1 MSTHTL
7 ITKNSSSVIST
18 KTNQGNTIKADLF
31 NASLSTYPS
40 DKQNILNN
48 IDTKITSASTLP
60 VKESIISH
68 SNTSDNLTNYNS
80 SSLQDKKCTMKQDTL
95 ITSQPIKIQLR
106 DESKE
111 CRIKQK
117 LDLMNASISEQN
129 YNKSHFLQN
138 SRPHICMS
146 PRCPPDGAAVHEI
159 SPSNLSKSN
168 KSVIYEN
175 LIDKYLLMEHDNHLT
190 KEISPQSLVTT
201 CTVNSVTTTPTFI
214 DNSSNA
220 NNHVNNNAK
229 DIMTHRVSTQ
239 STQTNF
245 DIMTVTSTNLLQ
257 DSLSTCDSNSK
268 SHLTS
273 ESTNSYLSPS
283 KKIVNITTQP
293 QSPTDTNTWFP
304 PPPPTPLRDSIMNST
319 NIDLKAPHY
328 HEHCRP
334 DEVRSLVLDKI
345 SDKSSNIITNLNV
358 SSISELNCSAQIS
371 TSVSSITNLKLSS
384 SPPTPPLPPPSSP
397 PHPPSVPPRHP
408 ATSLQYK
415 IELTDLPKTVSEK
428 AKNNSVSEKSE
439 SQSHQNFPDTGNTL
453 SVQTPLRT
461 SCQNSATAYIPN
473 KQSSIC
479 QSDKLTDSSATK
491 IGNETKILTNN
502 SSEMTESKAQP
513 VSASDLDERNKD
525 STNCPLDGRSVVP
538 WDSNQEDTTVLLS
551 ATSSQKTLQAN
562 ETEIIK
568 STCIISHA
576 PTITSSTSF
585 PDKRNVNWAFSNQHI
600 STYPLEKLDPLN
612 LDSTNPV
619 LIKKQSV
626 KFHESNRLQN
636 DQKSNVTVTRPNF
649 LSDFILIKSTHPDQ
663 PSIKRL
669 ISPED
674 LKNERTIRKHY
685 NITNNHDLNQSVLL
699 QNEEQDEFVPFIYSV
714 KDPTLLNHHNRELL
728 INSHP
733 EIQSNQQIDVAW
745 LKTQQRIELINSN
758 NSRNGIR
765 RSCRDFPQR
774 QISAQP
780 TFTNIQP
787 GVMHLSPTRT
797 HKEHF
802 TSRIPPSSKNS
813 NVLLMTQSSLPA
825 GFPEQKPEYFIH
837 YRHKSD
843 NLVHTNPNFVTD
855 TSSTRMSGDSTHV
868 QYYPQ
873 RNRSYNSENS
883 CMTDLIAPSYNSSMT
898 QSVFFP
904 LDSGWGPPDVKSN
917 DSTSSKHKKHRSNMI
932 RSHSQRTAD
941 PQANLL
947 EGNQLSTSSD
957 HTRCL
962 IPSKY
967 YHRNLSQTVPANP
980 DSNSIWPP
988 VLVQW
993 HRRRPNVAA
1002 SSENF
1007 PDIID
1012 YQRSKRYNEN
1022 LHIPAE
1028 YYRQQK
1034 SDFSRHHSSSTT
1046 AISEQLENQLWFHR
1060 DLSRSHAEKL
1070 LKSTPTGSFLV
1081 RRSETSKTELS
1092 LSIKRESD
1100 VLHMKISQDPE
1111 TGGYVLGEYSQP
1123 YPSVSSMIYRYSR
1136 TLLPVRGTAPV
1147 LLRFPISRIAFSH

>member
-1 MSTHTL
+1 M
-7 ITKNSSSVIST
+7 
-18 KTNQGNTIKADLF
+18 IKADLF

-40 DKQNILNN
+40 DKQNIPNN

-68 SNTSDNLTNYNS
+68 NNTSDNLTNYIS

-106 DESKE
+106 EESKE

-175 LIDKYLLMEHDNHLT
+175 LIDRYLLMEHDNHLT

-245 DIMTVTSTNLLQ
+245 DIMTVTSTSLLH
-257 DSLSTCDSNSK
+257 DSLSTCDSN
-268 SHLTS
+268 
-273 ESTNSYLSPS
+273 N
-283 KKIVNITTQP
+283 
-293 QSPTDTNTWFP
+293 
-304 PPPPTPLRDSIMNST
+304 
-319 NIDLKAPHY
+319 
-328 HEHCRP
+328 
-334 DEVRSLVLDKI
+334 
-345 SDKSSNIITNLNV
+345 
-358 SSISELNCSAQIS
+358 
-371 TSVSSITNLKLSS
+371 
-384 SPPTPPLPPPSSP
+384 
-397 PHPPSVPPRHP
+397 
-408 ATSLQYK
+408 
-415 IELTDLPKTVSEK
+415 KTVSEK

-733 EIQSNQQIDVAW
+733 ELQSNQQIDVAW
-745 LKTQQRIELINSN
+745 LKAQQRIELINSN

-802 TSRIPPSSKNS
+802 TSRNPPTSKNS

-825 GFPEQKPEYFIH
+825 GFPEQQPEYFIH

-883 CMTDLIAPSYNSSMT
+883 CMTDLIAPSYNNSMT

-1012 YQRSKRYNEN
+1012 YQGSKRYNEN

-1028 YYRQQK
+1028 YYRHQK

-1136 TLLPVRGTAPV
+1136 TLLPVRGTTPV

>member
-257 DSLSTCDSNSK
+257 DSLSTCDSNS
-268 SHLTS
+268 
-273 ESTNSYLSPS
+273 
-283 KKIVNITTQP
+283 
-293 QSPTDTNTWFP
+293 
-304 PPPPTPLRDSIMNST
+304 
-319 NIDLKAPHY
+319 
-328 HEHCRP
+328 
-334 DEVRSLVLDKI
+334 
-345 SDKSSNIITNLNV
+345 
-358 SSISELNCSAQIS
+358 
-371 TSVSSITNLKLSS
+371 
-384 SPPTPPLPPPSSP
+384 
-397 PHPPSVPPRHP
+397 
-408 ATSLQYK
+408 
-415 IELTDLPKTVSEK
+415 KTVSEK

>member
-1 MSTHTL
+1 M
-7 ITKNSSSVIST
+7 
-18 KTNQGNTIKADLF
+18 IKAD
-31 NASLSTYPS
+31 SLSNYPS
-40 DKQNILNN
+40 DKQKIPNN
-48 IDTKITSASTLP
+48 IDTKIISTSTLLE
-60 VKESIISH
+60 KEPIISH
-68 SNTSDNLTNYNS
+68 TNKTNTNLTNYNS

-106 DESKE
+106 EESKE
-111 CRIKQK
+111 CRIKQQ
-117 LDLMNASISEQN
+117 LDLMNASTGEQN

-175 LIDKYLLMEHDNHLT
+175 LIDRYLLMEHDNHLP
-190 KEISPQSLVTT
+190 KEISSQSLATT
-201 CTVNSVTTTPTFI
+201 STVNSVTTTPTFI
-214 DNSSNA
+214 DNSSITK
-220 NNHVNNNAK
+220 NHMNNNVK

-239 STQTNF
+239 STQTNS
-245 DIMTVTSTNLLQ
+245 DIMTVTSASLVH
-257 DSLSTCDSNSK
+257 DSLSSCDSNNK

-273 ESTNSYLSPS
+273 DTINSYLSPS
-283 KKIVNITTQP
+283 KKTVNIPTQP
-293 QSPTDTNTWFP
+293 HSLVNTNTWFP
-304 PPPPTPLRDSIMNST
+304 PPPPTPLQDSIMNST
-319 NIDLKAPHY
+319 NVDLKAPHY

-334 DEVRSLVLDKI
+334 DEVRSLVIDKL

-358 SSISELNCSAQIS
+358 SSTSEFNCSTKIS
-371 TSVSSITNLKLSS
+371 TSVSSTTNLKLST

-397 PHPPSVPPRHP
+397 PCPPSVPPRHP

-428 AKNNSVSEKSE
+428 IKNNNVLEKSE
-439 SQSHQNFPDTGNTL
+439 SKSHQNFHDTDNTL

-461 SCQNSATAYIPN
+461 SCKNPVTANIPN

-479 QSDKLTDSSATK
+479 QSDKLSDSSAM
-491 IGNETKILTNN
+491 KILTNN

-513 VSASDLDERNKD
+513 VSTSDLDERNKD
-525 STNCPLDGRSVVP
+525 SAKYPLDGRSVVP
-538 WDSNQEDTTVLLS
+538 WDSNQKDATVLLS
-551 ATSSQKTLQAN
+551 TTSSQKTLQTN
-562 ETEIIK
+562 ETELIK
-568 STCIISHA
+568 STCILSHA
-576 PTITSSTSF
+576 STVTSSTSF

-600 STYPLEKLDPLN
+600 SSYPLEKLDSIN

-669 ISPED
+669 ISPDD
-674 LKNERTIRKHY
+674 LKNERTIRRHY
-685 NITNNHDLNQSVLL
+685 NITNNHNLNQSVLL
-699 QNEEQDEFVPFIYSV
+699 QNEGQDEFVPFIYSV

-733 EIQSNQQIDVAW
+733 EIQSNQPFDVAW
-745 LKTQQRIELINSN
+745 LKAQQRMELINSN
-758 NSRNGIR
+758 NTRNGIR
-765 RSCRDFPQR
+765 RSCRDFTQR
-774 QISAQP
+774 QISAEP
-780 TFTNIQP
+780 TFTNMQSSI
-787 GVMHLSPTRT
+787 MHLSPTRT

-802 TSRIPPSSKNS
+802 ASRIPPTSKNS

-825 GFPEQKPEYFIH
+825 GFPEQQSEYFMH

-843 NLVHTNPNFVTD
+843 NLVHNNPNFVTD
-855 TSSTRMSGDSTHV
+855 MRSTRMSGDSTHV

-883 CMTDLIAPSYNSSMT
+883 CMTDLFAPSYNSSMT

-904 LDSGWGPPDVKSN
+904 LDSGWGPPDVKTN
-917 DSTSSKHKKHRSNMI
+917 DSTSSKHKKHHSNMI

-941 PQANLL
+941 PQTTLL

-993 HRRRPNVAA
+993 HRRRPNVAV

-1012 YQRSKRYNEN
+1012 YQGSTRYNEN

-1028 YYRQQK
+1028 YYRHRK
-1034 SDFSRHHSSSTT
+1034 SDFPRHHSSSTT
-1046 AISEQLENQLWFHR
+1046 AISEQLENQLWFHC

-1136 TLLPVRGTAPV
+1136 TLLPVRGTTPV